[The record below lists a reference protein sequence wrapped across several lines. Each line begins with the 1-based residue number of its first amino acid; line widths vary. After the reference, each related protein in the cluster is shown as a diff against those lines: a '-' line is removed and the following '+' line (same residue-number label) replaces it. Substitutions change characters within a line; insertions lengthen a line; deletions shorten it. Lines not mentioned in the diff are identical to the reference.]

1 MYRFDEV
8 QEMYGKF
15 QKITDEEISAKFA
28 TFNRL
33 YSPEA
38 LRSVE
43 GGDLI
48 ARIFGKSK
56 QESRGLFSWI
66 EHGKEP
72 TDTKC
77 GGGTGGQLGI
87 LYDEDNES
95 ITLYHY
101 VGHQRTAERIDVSV
115 EDALAYAQAI
125 RAGILECCDIIQEAE
140 MRTVDEYKAVYER
153 IRQILSGKT
162 KPNTS
167 SWYWNDSGEIC
178 PFILKYFFCAF
189 PNKFAATFTGS
200 AIIKALKNIVADDEI
215 TSIPFVNN
223 GRLSLYARSLGA
235 HSINFEAFMYKNGF
249 YGLRFWKMSHSGL
262 THFTKEEL
270 LNLEERRVIVMHS
283 ETGKKQGWRFM
294 NEASEGDLFY
304 LCYGSRVKLV
314 GRIVSDE
321 AAEYTG
327 KNENGWYERQYEIVA
342 MAKKSEPYVGAQK
355 GWAPNYNST
364 FVNVKENERKEFEK
378 LILKPYFGKTLSELC
393 EMPALSQ
400 EKQKEENLE
409 MENNIGKNTILYGP
423 PGTGKTYN
431 TVKYALAI
439 IEKDKSLSELD
450 SEDYNELLRRYN
462 EYKAQNKIAFVTFHQ
477 SYSYEDFIEGI
488 KPVICEQ
495 NGAKGIYYDVI
506 PGVFKEF
513 CKKADGA
520 ESNRVF
526 IIDEIN
532 RGNISKIF
540 GELITL
546 IEPSKRKGAR
556 EEMTAVLPY
565 SKDSFSVPDN
575 VYIIGTMNTADR
587 SIALI
592 DTALR
597 RRFDFVEKMPNADIY
612 KDVVV
617 EGVDIKRLMET
628 INGRIYYLYDREHT
642 VGHAYFMELLENKTL
657 NTLKGILKNGVFPL
671 LQEYFYDDYDKI
683 AQTLNDVEKKVFF
696 KEISPYGIETDGD
709 VRYELDYEKIGRLT
723 ADEIKSI
730 YEK

>member
-15 QKITDEEISAKFA
+15 PKMTEEEISEKFA

-43 GGDLI
+43 DGELI
-48 ARIFGKSK
+48 ARIFGKFK
-56 QESRGLFSWI
+56 QENRGLFSWI

-87 LYDEDNES
+87 LYDEKNET

-101 VGHQRTAERIDVSV
+101 AGHQRTAERIDVST

-125 RAGILECCDIIQEAE
+125 REGILECCDIIQEAE
-140 MRTVDEYKAVYER
+140 MRTVDEYKTVYER
-153 IRQILSGKT
+153 IRQTLSRKI
-162 KPNTS
+162 KPNTD

-178 PFILKYFFCAF
+178 PFLMKYFFCAF
-189 PNKFAATFTGS
+189 PNKFAATFTES
-200 AIIKALKNIVADDEI
+200 AIIKALKNIVSDDEI

-223 GRLSLYARSLGA
+223 GRLFLYERRLGA
-235 HSINFEAFMYKNGF
+235 HALDFEAFMYKNSF
-249 YGLRFWKMSHSGL
+249 YGLRFWKMSHSGFSL
-262 THFTKEEL
+262 FTKEEL

-283 ETGKKQGWRFM
+283 KTGKKQGWRFM
-294 NEASEGDLFY
+294 KEASEGDLFY
-304 LCYGSRVKLV
+304 LCYGRHIKLV

-321 AAEYTG
+321 AEVYTG
-327 KNENGWYERQYEIVA
+327 KDDEGWYERQYEIVA
-342 MAKKSEPYVGAQK
+342 MAKKSDPYDGVKK
-355 GWAPNYNST
+355 GWTPNYNST
-364 FVNVKENERKEFEK
+364 FVNVKEDDHKEFEK
-378 LILKPYFGKTLSELC
+378 LILKPYFGKTVSELY